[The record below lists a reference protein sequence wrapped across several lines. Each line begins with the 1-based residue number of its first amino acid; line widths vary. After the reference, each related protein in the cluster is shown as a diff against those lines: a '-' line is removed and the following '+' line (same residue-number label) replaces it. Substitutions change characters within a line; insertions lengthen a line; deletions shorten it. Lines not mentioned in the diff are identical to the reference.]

1 MERRYVIILLLALV
15 AFTGKAATPVSS
27 YLVRGIVKDSIS
39 DEAVPYARI
48 TSSSKKG
55 STVAGS
61 DGVFEITVRDTT
73 SWLNVTAQAYEAKTI
88 KISRGQVNMYAVYLS
103 PQVQELQAVVVKKQR
118 YSKRNNP
125 AVDMMQ
131 RLRRQ
136 SQNRDPRRNDYYNY
150 RQYQRISIALN
161 NFTKDPSTSKLLKRF
176 PVLWTCMD
184 TSDISGRPIMQL
196 SVKETASDVHYRRQP
211 KATREIVT
219 AYHSTGVDQIFDQE
233 SMQTFLEDVFLAVPS
248 FLGIHPDSE
257 SQRVE
262 SQRLHQ
268 RRAIHLHTGYGI
280 EFIAFAF
287 HFRVPADIGTLR
299 ECRSRGLSA

>member
-1 MERRYVIILLLALV
+1 
-15 AFTGKAATPVSS
+15 
-27 YLVRGIVKDSIS
+27 
-39 DEAVPYARI
+39 
-48 TSSSKKG
+48 
-55 STVAGS
+55 
-61 DGVFEITVRDTT
+61 
-73 SWLNVTAQAYEAKTI
+73 
-88 KISRGQVNMYAVYLS
+88 MYAVYLS

-219 AYHSTGVDQIFDQE
+219 AYHSTGVDQIL
-233 SMQTFLEDVFLAVPS
+233 TRRVCRHFLRTSCVQWMFLAVK
-248 FLGIHPDSE
+248 
-257 SQRVE
+257 
-262 SQRLHQ
+262 
-268 RRAIHLHTGYGI
+268 
-280 EFIAFAF
+280 
-287 HFRVPADIGTLR
+287 
-299 ECRSRGLSA
+299 